1 MASFPPPLSAKP
13 QTKPLR
19 YSPYKFDPPR
29 LVPLDATAL
38 ESLLVDQFEE
48 EQIKNE
54 MASTNNA
61 DSVLLLAAL
70 ETLGDSGEGGSD
82 QGASSSRGQGD
93 SLSPRSSRTTPPSA
107 ATDSSSGQ
115 GDSSYAAGE
124 GDKPSNS
131 YGYVSCTPSE
141 FRLLKVCLLNTEN
154 LAVPILESIIGL
166 FSSSLQL
173 TATSPLFSTNSSISR
188 LSFLELFPSS
198 DKSLNLYSIQLPVF
212 LLSSSQLVRIRSES
226 NRVGFGCKSDWR
238 RINNSPIS
246 RFTL

>member
-19 YSPYKFDPPR
+19 YSPYKFDPPP
-29 LVPLDATAL
+29 LIPLDATAL
-38 ESLLVDQFEE
+38 ASLLVDQFEE
-48 EQIKNE
+48 EQIKSE
-54 MASTNNA
+54 MASTSIA